1 MWPNHAVRQGL
12 DQETWRISISRKGVK
27 SRRIKSNPSNEVKDE
42 DEEKLLEPLKEVML
56 GSTYKREEKQN
67 NT

>member
-1 MWPNHAVRQGL
+1 M
-12 DQETWRISISRKGVK
+12 K